1 MSLPHVFNS
10 FYDGDP
16 YSMMVLRGNFI
27 SCQRNPPRSELESE
41 IVKTV
46 SVIHV
51 DQLLLI
57 DQVSICFIKIY
68 RLL

>member
-10 FYDGDP
+10 FYYGDP

-46 SVIHV
+46 SAIHV
-51 DQLLLI
+51 DQLLLV
-57 DQVSICFIKIY
+57 DQVNVCFIESY
-68 RLL
+68 HLL